1 MLMEPPETIRLF
13 NQGGHGCLFYPGPS
27 CQGGMEDKKYLTKIH
42 LDDEKQQNEIAISNK
57 IKKIK
62 SFASY
67 FSPIISHCK
76 LDLAEISETEI
87 NKCDF
92 IRENPYKRKNYMTTK
107 TFYIKGKDYSD
118 YLKENNHS
126 PQFVMEIY
134 NKLILI
140 INKLAA
146 QGISHFDLKT
156 SNLIIKTDTLQPIVI
171 DFGISIIID
180 EVKTE
185 KQYKDAFYI
194 YSTDYLPW
202 SIDIV
207 VMSYLVQ
214 KYSTFESLVTEIDIQ
229 EIKKIINI
237 KMDEVAAI
245 LDMPLTSNAP
255 TSNGAPTSNALSS
268 NGALFSNGAP
278 TSNALFSNGANNNAL
293 FNNGPNNNGP
303 ISNALSSNGA
313 IGSNTLSAED
323 YRYAKYQHFKLFMGK
338 KVRQVVEE
346 LKSHYKEWDIYSI
359 AIMTASIAKNYG
371 IILKPKIREKII
383 RQIFV

>member
-1 MLMEPPETIRLF
+1 MLMKPQETIRLF
-13 NQGGHGCLFYPGPS
+13 NQGGHGCLFHPGPS

-62 SFASY
+62 RFANY

-107 TFYIKGKDYSD
+107 TFFIKGKDYSD
-118 YLKENNHS
+118 YLKENDHS
-126 PQFVMEIY
+126 PQFVVEIY

-156 SNLIIKTDTLQPIVI
+156 SNLIIKLDTLQPIVI
-171 DFGISIIID
+171 DFGISIIIND
-180 EVKTE
+180 VNTE

-214 KYSTFESLVTEIDIQ
+214 KYSTFESLVTEMDIQ
-229 EIKKIINI
+229 EIQKIIKI
-237 KMDEVAAI
+237 KTDEI
-245 LDMPLTSNAP
+245 
-255 TSNGAPTSNALSS
+255 
-268 NGALFSNGAP
+268 
-278 TSNALFSNGANNNAL
+278 
-293 FNNGPNNNGP
+293 
-303 ISNALSSNGA
+303 
-313 IGSNTLSAED
+313 AEIID
-323 YRYAKYQHFKLFMGK
+323 TQTTEYQLAKYQQATTYMGK

-359 AIMTASIAKNYG
+359 AVMTASIAQNYG
-371 IILKPKIREKII
+371 ITLKPKIKEKII
-383 RQIFV
+383 RQILYR

>member
-1 MLMEPPETIRLF
+1 MLIKPQETIRLF
-13 NQGGHGCLFYPGPS
+13 NQGGHGCLFHPGPS

-62 SFASY
+62 RFANY

-107 TFYIKGKDYSD
+107 TFFIKGKDYSD
-118 YLKENNHS
+118 YLKENDHS
-126 PQFVMEIY
+126 AQFVVEIY
-134 NKLILI
+134 NKLIII

-146 QGISHFDLKT
+146 QGICHFDLKT
-156 SNLIIKTDTLQPIVI
+156 SNLIIKLDTLQPIVI

-214 KYSTFESLVTEIDIQ
+214 KYSTFDSLITEMDIQ

-237 KMDEVAAI
+237 KTDEIAAI
-245 LDMPLTSNAP
+245 IDVQTM
-255 TSNGAPTSNALSS
+255 
-268 NGALFSNGAP
+268 
-278 TSNALFSNGANNNAL
+278 
-293 FNNGPNNNGP
+293 
-303 ISNALSSNGA
+303 
-313 IGSNTLSAED
+313 E
-323 YRYAKYQHFKLFMGK
+323 YRMTKYQQFTTYRNK
-338 KVRQVVEE
+338 KVREVVEE
-346 LKSHYKEWDIYSI
+346 LKRHYKEWDIYSI
-359 AIMTASIAKNYG
+359 AIMTASVAQNYG
-371 IILKPKIREKII
+371 ITLKPKIREKII
-383 RQIFV
+383 RQILYR

>member
-1 MLMEPPETIRLF
+1 MEPPETIRLF

-92 IRENPYKRKNYMTTK
+92 IRENPYKRKNFMTTK

-118 YLKENNHS
+118 YLKEKNHS
-126 PQFVMEIY
+126 SQFVMEIY

-156 SNLIIKTDTLQPIVI
+156 SNLIIKLDTLQPIVI

-245 LDMPLTSNAP
+245 LDMPLTSN
-255 TSNGAPTSNALSS
+255 GAPTS
-268 NGALFSNGAP
+268 NGALFSNGALSSNGP
-278 TSNALFSNGANNNAL
+278 ISNGPISNGPISNGPISNA
-293 FNNGPNNNGP
+293 PNNNGP
-303 ISNALSSNGA
+303 ISNAPNNNSSNGA
-313 IGSNTLSAED
+313 IGSNTLSAEN

-359 AIMTASIAKNYG
+359 AIMTASIAQNYG
-371 IILKPKIREKII
+371 IKLNPKIREKII

>member
-1 MLMEPPETIRLF
+1 MKPQETIRLF
-13 NQGGHGCLFYPGPS
+13 NQGGHGCLFHPGPS

-62 SFASY
+62 RFANY

-107 TFYIKGKDYSD
+107 TFFIKGKDYSD
-118 YLKENNHS
+118 YLKENDHS
-126 PQFVMEIY
+126 PQFVVEIY

-140 INKLAA
+140 INKLAT

-156 SNLIIKTDTLQPIVI
+156 SNLIIKLDTLQPIVI

-180 EVKTE
+180 DIKTE

-214 KYSTFESLVTEIDIQ
+214 KYNTFESLVTEMDIQ
-229 EIKKIINI
+229 EIQKIIYI
-237 KMDEVAAI
+237 KTNEIAAI
-245 LDMPLTSNAP
+245 IDNTQ
-255 TSNGAPTSNALSS
+255 NGNVG
-268 NGALFSNGAP
+268 NEIN
-278 TSNALFSNGANNNAL
+278 
-293 FNNGPNNNGP
+293 
-303 ISNALSSNGA
+303 
-313 IGSNTLSAED
+313 E
-323 YRYAKYQHFKLFMGK
+323 YRITKYQHFKLYMGK
-338 KVRQVVEE
+338 KIRLVVEE
-346 LKSHYKEWDIYSI
+346 LKAHYKEWDIYSI
-359 AIMTASIAKNYG
+359 AIMTASIAQNYG
-371 IILKPKIREKII
+371 ITLKPKIREKMI
-383 RQIFV
+383 RQILYR